1 MASGPVSGAY
11 GQGNTNIFIFG
22 LWTKKKTHT
31 HTKEPGYI
39 SRTEVGLPQEI
50 L

>member
-1 MASGPVSGAY
+1 MARGPVSGAY

-22 LWTKKKTHT
+22 LWTKETHT